1 MAHQKHS
8 TNALFLQKEPKGET
22 DLVFT
27 LYSQDLGKIK
37 VLGRGIRKMSSKL
50 RSSAQVFYLS
60 EIKFIE
66 GKAGKIL
73 TDALVINK
81 QEQIFQSPAKLLK
94 ATDIAEKIDQV
105 FIYAQQDSEAWSLLL
120 NFFDLLCQAKDDSK
134 EIDNIACDFL
144 ENLAKIVGCGLT
156 P

>member
-1 MAHQKHS
+1 MARQKHS
-8 TNALFLQKEPKGET
+8 TKALFLAKEPRGET

-37 VLGRGIRKMSSKL
+37 VAGKGIRKMSSKL

-66 GKAGKIL
+66 GRAGKIL
-73 TDALVINK
+73 TDAIVLDK
-81 QEQIFQSPAKLLK
+81 QERIFESPAKFLK
-94 ATDIAEKIDQV
+94 TAEIAEKIDQV
-105 FIYAQQDSEAWSLLL
+105 FIYEQQDSEVWSLLL
-120 NFFDLLCQAKDDSK
+120 DFFDLLGKAQDDSS
-134 EIDNIACDFL
+134 EIENISADFL
-144 ENLAKIVGCGLT
+144 EKLTKIVGCGLT